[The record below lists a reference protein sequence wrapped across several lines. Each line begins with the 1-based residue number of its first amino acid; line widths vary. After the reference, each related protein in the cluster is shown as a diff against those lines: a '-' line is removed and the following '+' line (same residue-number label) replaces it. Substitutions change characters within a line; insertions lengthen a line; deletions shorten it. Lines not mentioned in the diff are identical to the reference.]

1 MMDGDGNHWLLF
13 LEFFGFAGLTV
24 ALACQ
29 QLWALKK
36 LSIKR
41 MEKERAEDAAATI
54 QPG

>member
-1 MMDGDGNHWLLF
+1 MDGGENHLLLF
-13 LEFFGFAGLTV
+13 LEFFGFALLTV
-24 ALACQ
+24 ALACH

-41 MEKERAEDAAATI
+41 LEKERAEDAAAAS